1 MEIQGRIKTIFA
13 TESVGQNG
21 FQKRD
26 LVITTDGQYPQ
37 DIIIQFTQ
45 GNCALLDNL
54 QVGQMVKI
62 HFNLQGREWTNPQ
75 GEVKYFNTVLGWK
88 IELIQTTNVA
98 QQQQPQYQQA
108 PQGYAQPPQ
117 GYQQQPQYAPPQ
129 QAQAHPPQQG
139 QPQYQQGQ
147 MFNNMGQAP
156 AQEDDG
162 MPF

>member
-13 TESVGQNG
+13 TETVGQNG

-37 DIIIQFTQ
+37 DIIIQFAQ

-54 QVGQMVKI
+54 QIGQIVKV
-62 HFNLQGREWTNPQ
+62 HFNLQGREWTSPQ
-75 GEVKYFNTVLGWK
+75 GEVKYFNTVVGWK

-98 QQQQPQYQQA
+98 QQQQQA
-108 PQGYAQPPQ
+108 QGYAQHPQ
-117 GYQQQPQYAPPQ
+117 GYPQRPQYAPPQ
-129 QAQAHPPQQG
+129 QAQAYPPQG

-147 MFNNMGQAP
+147 MFNQYGQAP
-156 AQEDDG
+156 AQDG
-162 MPF
+162 VPY

>member
-1 MEIQGRIKTIFA
+1 MEIQGRIKVIFTPETI
-13 TESVGQNG
+13 GQNG

-54 QVGQMVKI
+54 QIGQIVKI

-98 QQQQPQYQQA
+98 QQQQQYQQA
-108 PQGYAQPPQ
+108 QGYP
-117 GYQQQPQYAPPQ
+117 QQPQYAPPQ

>member
-13 TESVGQNG
+13 TETVGQNG

-54 QVGQMVKI
+54 QVGQIVKI

-75 GEVKYFNTVLGWK
+75 GEVKYFNTVVGWK

-98 QQQQPQYQQA
+98 QQQQQA
-108 PQGYAQPPQ
+108 PQGYAQHPQ

-129 QAQAHPPQQG
+129 QAQAYPPQG

-147 MFNNMGQAP
+147 MFNQYGQAP
-156 AQEDDG
+156 AQGDET
-162 MPF
+162 PF

>member
-13 TESVGQNG
+13 TETVGQNG

-26 LVITTDGQYPQ
+26 LVITTEEQYPN

-45 GNCALLDNL
+45 SKCALLDTL
-54 QVGQMVKI
+54 QVGQKVKV
-62 HFNLQGREWTNPQ
+62 HFYLQGREWTSPQ
-75 GEVKYFNTVLGWK
+75 GEVKYFNTVVGWK
-88 IELIQTTNVA
+88 IELVQTTNVA
-98 QQQQPQYQQA
+98 QPQYQ
-108 PQGYAQPPQ
+108 QPPQ
-117 GYQQQPQYAPPQ
+117 GYGQVPQGYAPPQ
-129 QAQAHPPQQG
+129 QAQAYPPQQG
-139 QPQYQQGQ
+139 QPQYQQGT